1 MRISDWSSDVCSSD
15 LTERVPV
22 SAFANDERRWY
33 GVQFHPEVTHT
44 KSGQAMLRR
53 FVVDICGCET
63 LWTAAHIIDD
73 QVARVREQVGSDEVI
88 LGLSGGVDSSVVA
101 ALLHR
106 AIGDQ
111 LTCVFV
117 DTGLLR
123 WQEGDQVM
131 ATKAR
136 HMGVRVIRVDARD
149 HYFDKIKGVADPEDK
164 RKVTGNPFSNRKS
177 GGEGKR

>member
-15 LTERVPV
+15 L
-22 SAFANDERRWY
+22 
-33 GVQFHPEVTHT
+33 
-44 KSGQAMLRR
+44 
-53 FVVDICGCET
+53 VDICGCET

-111 LTCVFV
+111 LICVFV

-123 WQEGDQVM
+123 WQEGRSEERRLG
-131 ATKAR
+131 KAC
-136 HMGVRVIRVDARD
+136 VRTCRYRWPPY
-149 HYFDKIKGVADPEDK
+149 H
-164 RKVTGNPFSNRKS
+164 
-177 GGEGKR
+177 

>member
-1 MRISDWSSDVCSSD
+1 MFFFASRRRHTRCALVTGVQTCALPIFTAR
-15 LTERVPV
+15 TERVPV
-22 SAFANDERRWY
+22 AAFANDERRWY

-88 LGLSGGVDSSVVA
+88 LGLSCGVDSSVVA

-106 AIGDQ
+106 AIGDPIGRAH
-111 LTCVFV
+111 V
-117 DTGLLR
+117 
-123 WQEGDQVM
+123 
-131 ATKAR
+131 
-136 HMGVRVIRVDARD
+136 
-149 HYFDKIKGVADPEDK
+149 
-164 RKVTGNPFSNRKS
+164 
-177 GGEGKR
+177 